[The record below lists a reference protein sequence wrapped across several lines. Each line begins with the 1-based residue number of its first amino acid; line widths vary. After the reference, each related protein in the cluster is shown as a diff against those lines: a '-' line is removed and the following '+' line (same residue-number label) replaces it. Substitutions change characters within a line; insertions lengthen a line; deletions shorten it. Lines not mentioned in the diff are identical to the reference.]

1 MSKINYPYYN
11 EGISVENLLLD
22 KNNPRLPDYL
32 QGGLDEAKIIEHM
45 LSEES
50 TLELMQAIGE
60 KGFFPGEMLLV
71 VKDSGDKYTVIEGNR
86 RLTAVKLL
94 NNPNAPIQD
103 SLVKKIANNANK
115 HLLPINSLPC
125 MVFEHAED
133 IHDYLGYRHVT
144 GVQPWNLRQKA
155 KYLSYL
161 RDKNY
166 GDLNLNEASDE
177 LRKIIGSKR
186 PVVKRYLVGYNIYSI
201 IKDNSFFKI
210 KDLSEEDFYFSY
222 IADSLSRSN
231 ISSYL
236 GVDMDSDNPIE
247 NLNLD
252 HLKNWTTWLYQPIE
266 SSTGRTV
273 KKTRLKG
280 KSDDL
285 NKLNAILG
293 KESAKKIFVNND
305 ATLEEAYSY
314 TEEFEEVF
322 KNSIHDSIQSLR
334 KANGVV
340 YKLDNFYE
348 NIEDDLREII
358 KLSRNIKSSIDELT
372 KNDFSGDEFGE

>member
-1 MSKINYPYYN
+1 MTKRNYPYYDG
-11 EGISVENLLLD
+11 GILVQNLLLD

-32 QGGLDEAKIIEHM
+32 QGSQEDKIIEHM

-71 VKDSGDKYTVIEGNR
+71 VKDQGDNYTVIEGNR

-94 NNPNAPIQD
+94 NNPNAPVQD
-103 SLVKKIANNANK
+103 SLVKKIAKSANK
-115 HLLPINSLPC
+115 ELLPIKTLPC
-125 MVFEHAED
+125 MVFENAED

-161 RDKNY
+161 REKNY
-166 GDLNLNEASDE
+166 SHLSLNDASDE

-186 PVVKRYLVGYNIYSI
+186 PVVKRYLVGYAIYSV
-201 IKDNSFFKI
+201 IKDNNFFKI
-210 KDLSEEDFYFSY
+210 KDLNEEEFYFSY
-222 IADSLSRSN
+222 IADSLSRSY

-247 NLNLD
+247 GLNLD
-252 HLKNWTTWLYQPIE
+252 HLKNWTTWLYSPIE
-266 SSTGRTV
+266 NNSKSF

-293 KESAKKIFVNND
+293 KESSRTMFVNND
-305 ATLEEAYSY
+305 ATLEEAFSY
-314 TEEFEEVF
+314 TEQFEEVF
-322 KNSIHDSIQSLR
+322 KNAIHDSIQSLH
-334 KANGVV
+334 KASGVIL
-340 YKLDNFYE
+340 KLDRFYDSV
-348 NIEDDLREII
+348 EDDLREII
-358 KLSRNIKSSIDELT
+358 RLSRSIKSSVDELT